1 MNFFRHEREYGLYV
15 PPMTPVKSIY
25 IAVPL
30 SSAAS
35 TLGVMGGVN
44 SARLQDGDRI
54 KHDLQL

>member
-1 MNFFRHEREYGLYV
+1 MF

-25 IAVPL
+25 IAVLL

-44 SARLQDGDRI
+44 SARLQEGDRI
-54 KHDLQL
+54 KHDRQS